1 MESEFEN
8 PTNILLERRDFI
20 DGYFDKIK
28 NTLDIEMAKINSSPN
43 HLNEQEKKELNEL
56 YTSFINEIEEVK
68 RYNLNSLE
76 ETNNFLTDNA
86 DNNDDDTKKV
96 VFKKFCFLIDLNEAK
111 KDYKIR
117 KPCKP
122 KLVISDFYVDD
133 RNQSLYKSYLSERT

>member
-1 MESEFEN
+1 MAGN
-8 PTNILLERRDFI
+8 DTNSVLVKTRLFI

-28 NTLDIEMAKINSSPN
+28 NTLDIKIAKINSSPN

-56 YTSFINEIEEVK
+56 YTSFIKEIEEVK

-86 DNNDDDTKKV
+86 NNDDDDTKKV
-96 VFKKFCFLIDLNEAK
+96 VFKKFCFLIDPNEAK
-111 KDYKIR
+111 KGDKIW